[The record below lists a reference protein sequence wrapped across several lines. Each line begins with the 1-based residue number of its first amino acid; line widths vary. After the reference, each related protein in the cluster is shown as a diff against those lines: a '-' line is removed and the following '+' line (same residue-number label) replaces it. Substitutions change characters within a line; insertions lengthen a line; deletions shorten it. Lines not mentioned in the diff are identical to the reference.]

1 MAEVKNVAVEEET
14 EAQEQRNVEKI
25 VARSLFLSA
34 IESKT
39 GKIGVTVM
47 LVDDIDKVNG
57 QVKVTLEQKKAKTQS
72 YTVSPVFCT
81 WFDPATTDERVFE
94 EMKAL
99 TRSGGLKDLYIVMSG
114 DGDFRK
120 IHKVLTLQ
128 ELDLYRKLVG

>member
-1 MAEVKNVAVEEET
+1 MAEKVTNLAVDEEEVV
-14 EAQEQRNVEKI
+14 EQRNVEKI
-25 VARSLFLSA
+25 VARALFLSA

-39 GKIGVTVM
+39 GKIGVTVL
-47 LVDDIDKVNG
+47 LVDDVDKTNG

-72 YTVSPVFCT
+72 YTVSPVICS
-81 WFDPATTDERVFE
+81 WFDPANTDEGIFI

-99 TRSGGLKDLYIVMSG
+99 TKSGGLKDIYIVMSG

-120 IHKVLTLQ
+120 IHKVLSKQ